1 MVKVLFVCLG
11 NICRS
16 PMAEGLFIHQ
26 VAEAGLS
33 DQFEID
39 SAGTSGWHEGERAD
53 SRMRQ
58 TAGKYGIDLPSR
70 SRPVKDSDFRN
81 FDYILA
87 MDESNLRDLQS
98 RARNVTHASAHILK
112 MRQFDDEAPNADVPD
127 PYYGGRRGFDEVYE
141 MLNRSTQ
148 QLLTHIQQASEL

>member
-33 DQFEID
+33 EQIEID

-53 SRMRQ
+53 ARMRE
-58 TAGKYGIDLPSR
+58 TAGKHGINLPSR

-98 RARNVTHASAHILK
+98 HARNVSHATAQILK
-112 MRQFDDEAPNADVPD
+112 MRQFDEKAPNADVPD
-127 PYYGGRRGFDEVYE
+127 PYYGGRRGFDDVYE

-148 QLLTHIQQASEL
+148 ELLTHIRREKGL